1 MIMQNLPTRPVGRGD
16 RIFTGADRKVLEPG
30 VRDFRM
36 HDVNVTIRLT
46 LLGWQLATF
55 KVDLDLGKFG
65 DNTPGRRPIDRA
77 CKSLSRRWVNA
88 MMS

>member
-1 MIMQNLPTRPVGRGD
+1 MITQNLPARPVGRGD
-16 RIFTGADRKVLEPG
+16 PIFTGADRKVLEP
-30 VRDFRM
+30 VRDFRV

-46 LLGWQLATF
+46 ILGWQFATF

>member
-1 MIMQNLPTRPVGRGD
+1 MIMQNLPARPVGRGD
-16 RIFTGADRKVLEPG
+16 PIFTGADRKVLEP
-30 VRDFRM
+30 VQDFRV

-46 LLGWQLATF
+46 ILGWQFATF

>member
-1 MIMQNLPTRPVGRGD
+1 MTRHLPARPIGRGD
-16 RIFTGADRKVLEPG
+16 PVIARVDSKTLEPG
-30 VRDFRM
+30 VRDFRV
-36 HDVNVTIRLT
+36 HDMNVTIRLN

-65 DNTPGRRPIDRA
+65 DDTSGRRPIDRA

>member
-1 MIMQNLPTRPVGRGD
+1 MITQNLPARPVGRGD
-16 RIFTGADRKVLEPG
+16 PIFTSADRKVLEP
-30 VRDFRM
+30 VQDFRV

-46 LLGWQLATF
+46 ILGWQFATF

>member
-1 MIMQNLPTRPVGRGD
+1 MITQNLPARPVGRGD
-16 RIFTGADRKVLEPG
+16 PIFTGADRKVLEP
-30 VRDFRM
+30 VQDFRV
-36 HDVNVTIRLT
+36 HDVNVTIRLAI
-46 LLGWQLATF
+46 LGWQFATF

-65 DNTPGRRPIDRA
+65 DDTPGRRPIDRA

>member
-1 MIMQNLPTRPVGRGD
+1 MITQNLPARPVGRGD
-16 RIFTGADRKVLEPG
+16 PLFTGADRKVLEP
-30 VRDFRM
+30 VRDFRV

-46 LLGWQLATF
+46 VLGWQFATF

-65 DNTPGRRPIDRA
+65 DDTPGRRPIDRA

>member
-1 MIMQNLPTRPVGRGD
+1 MITQNLPARPVGRGD
-16 RIFTGADRKVLEPG
+16 PIFTGADRKVLEP
-30 VRDFRM
+30 VQDFRV

-46 LLGWQLATF
+46 ILGWQFATF

-65 DNTPGRRPIDRA
+65 DDTPGRRPIDRA

>member
-1 MIMQNLPTRPVGRGD
+1 MITQNLPARPVGRGD
-16 RIFTGADRKVLEPG
+16 PIFTGADRKVLEP
-30 VRDFRM
+30 VRDFRV

-65 DNTPGRRPIDRA
+65 DDTSRRRPIDRA

>member
-1 MIMQNLPTRPVGRGD
+1 MITQHLPARPVGRGD
-16 RIFTGADRKVLEPG
+16 PIFAGADRKVLEP
-30 VRDFRM
+30 VRDFRV

-46 LLGWQLATF
+46 LLGWQFATF

-65 DNTPGRRPIDRA
+65 DDTPGRRPIDRA

>member
-1 MIMQNLPTRPVGRGD
+1 MITQNLPARPVGRGD
-16 RIFTGADRKVLEPG
+16 PIFTGADRKVLEP
-30 VRDFRM
+30 VQDFRV

-46 LLGWQLATF
+46 ILGWQFATF

-65 DNTPGRRPIDRA
+65 DNTAGRRPIDRA

>member
-1 MIMQNLPTRPVGRGD
+1 MITQNLPARPVGRGD
-16 RIFTGADRKVLEPG
+16 PIFTGADRKVLEP
-30 VRDFRM
+30 VRDFRV
-36 HDVNVTIRLT
+36 HDVNLTIRLT
-46 LLGWQLATF
+46 LLGWQFATF

-65 DNTPGRRPIDRA
+65 DDTPGRRPIDRA

>member
-1 MIMQNLPTRPVGRGD
+1 MITQNLPARPVGRGD
-16 RIFTGADRKVLEPG
+16 PIFTGADRRVLEP
-30 VRDFRM
+30 VRDFRV

-46 LLGWQLATF
+46 LLGWQFATF

-65 DNTPGRRPIDRA
+65 DDTPGRRPIDRA

>member
-1 MIMQNLPTRPVGRGD
+1 MITQNLPARPVGRRD
-16 RIFTGADRKVLEPG
+16 PVFTGADRKVLEPG
-30 VRDFRM
+30 VRDFRV

-65 DNTPGRRPIDRA
+65 DDTPRQRPFDRA
-77 CKSLSRRWVNA
+77 CKHLSRHWVNA

>member
-1 MIMQNLPTRPVGRGD
+1 MQNLPTRPVGRGD
-16 RIFTGADRKVLEPG
+16 RIFTGADRKVLEP
-30 VRDFRM
+30 VRDFRV

-46 LLGWQLATF
+46 LLGWQFATF

-65 DNTPGRRPIDRA
+65 DDTPGRRPIDRA

>member
-1 MIMQNLPTRPVGRGD
+1 MITQNLPARPVGRGD
-16 RIFTGADRKVLEPG
+16 PIFTGADRKVLEP
-30 VRDFRM
+30 VQDFRV

-46 LLGWQLATF
+46 LLGWQFATF

>member
-1 MIMQNLPTRPVGRGD
+1 MITQNLPARPVGRGD
-16 RIFTGADRKVLEPG
+16 PIFTGADRKVLEP
-30 VRDFRM
+30 VQDFRL

-46 LLGWQLATF
+46 ILGWQFATF

-65 DNTPGRRPIDRA
+65 DDTPGRRPIDRA

>member
-1 MIMQNLPTRPVGRGD
+1 MITQNLPARPVGRGNP
-16 RIFTGADRKVLEPG
+16 IFTGADRKVLEP
-30 VRDFRM
+30 VRDFRV

-46 LLGWQLATF
+46 LLGWQFATF

-65 DNTPGRRPIDRA
+65 DDTPGRRPIDRA

>member
-1 MIMQNLPTRPVGRGD
+1 MITQNLPARPVGRGD
-16 RIFTGADRKVLEPG
+16 PIFTGADRKVLEP
-30 VRDFRM
+30 VRDFRV

-46 LLGWQLATF
+46 ILGWQFATF

-65 DNTPGRRPIDRA
+65 DSTPGRRPIDRA

>member
-1 MIMQNLPTRPVGRGD
+1 MITQNLPARPVGRGD
-16 RIFTGADRKVLEPG
+16 PIFTGADRKVLEP
-30 VRDFRM
+30 VRDFRV

-46 LLGWQLATF
+46 LLGWQFATF
-55 KVDLDLGKFG
+55 KVGLDLGKFG
-65 DNTPGRRPIDRA
+65 DDTPGRRPIDRA

>member
-1 MIMQNLPTRPVGRGD
+1 MITQNLPARPVGRGD
-16 RIFTGADRKVLEPG
+16 PIFTGAGRKVLEP
-30 VRDFRM
+30 VRDFRV

-46 LLGWQLATF
+46 LLGWQFATF

-65 DNTPGRRPIDRA
+65 DDTPRPRPFDRA
-77 CKSLSRRWVNA
+77 CKQLSRRWVNA

>member
-1 MIMQNLPTRPVGRGD
+1 MITQNLPARPVGRGD
-16 RIFTGADRKVLEPG
+16 PIFTGADRKVLEP
-30 VRDFRM
+30 VRDFRV

-65 DNTPGRRPIDRA
+65 DDTPGRRPIDRA

>member
-1 MIMQNLPTRPVGRGD
+1 MITQNLPARPVGRGD
-16 RIFTGADRKVLEPG
+16 PIFTGADRKVLEP
-30 VRDFRM
+30 VRDFRA

-46 LLGWQLATF
+46 LLGWQFATF

-65 DNTPGRRPIDRA
+65 DDTPGRRPIDRA

>member
-1 MIMQNLPTRPVGRGD
+1 MITQNLPTRPVGRGD
-16 RIFTGADRKVLEPG
+16 PIFTGADRKVLEP
-30 VRDFRM
+30 VRDFRV

>member
-1 MIMQNLPTRPVGRGD
+1 MITQNLPARPVGRGD
-16 RIFTGADRKVLEPG
+16 PIFTGADRKVLEP
-30 VRDFRM
+30 VRDFRV

-46 LLGWQLATF
+46 LLGWQFATF

-65 DNTPGRRPIDRA
+65 DDTRGRRPIDRA

>member
-1 MIMQNLPTRPVGRGD
+1 MITQNLPARPVGRGD
-16 RIFTGADRKVLEPG
+16 PIFTGADRKVLEP
-30 VRDFRM
+30 VQDFRV

-46 LLGWQLATF
+46 ILGWQFATF

>member
-1 MIMQNLPTRPVGRGD
+1 MITQNLPARPVGRGD
-16 RIFTGADRKVLEPG
+16 PIFTGADRKVLKP
-30 VRDFRM
+30 VRDFRV

-46 LLGWQLATF
+46 LLGWQFATF

-65 DNTPGRRPIDRA
+65 DDTPGPRPIDRA

>member
-1 MIMQNLPTRPVGRGD
+1 
-16 RIFTGADRKVLEPG
+16 
-30 VRDFRM
+30 M

-46 LLGWQLATF
+46 LLGWQFATF

-65 DNTPGRRPIDRA
+65 DDTPGRRPIDRA

>member
-1 MIMQNLPTRPVGRGD
+1 MITQNLPARPVGRSD
-16 RIFTGADRKVLEPG
+16 PIFTGADRKVLEP
-30 VRDFRM
+30 VRDFRV

-46 LLGWQLATF
+46 ILGWQFATF

>member
-1 MIMQNLPTRPVGRGD
+1 MITQNLPARPVGRGD
-16 RIFTGADRKVLEPG
+16 PIFTGADRKVLEP
-30 VRDFRM
+30 VRDFRV

-46 LLGWQLATF
+46 ILGWQFATF

-65 DNTPGRRPIDRA
+65 DDTPGRRPIDRA

>member
-1 MIMQNLPTRPVGRGD
+1 MITQNLPARPVGRGD
-16 RIFTGADRKVLEPG
+16 PIFTGADRKVLEP
-30 VRDFRM
+30 VRDFRV

-46 LLGWQLATF
+46 VLGWQFATF

-65 DNTPGRRPIDRA
+65 DDTPGRRPIDRA

>member
-1 MIMQNLPTRPVGRGD
+1 MQNLPARPVGRGD
-16 RIFTGADRKVLEPG
+16 PIFTGADRKVLEPG
-30 VRDFRM
+30 ARDFRV

>member
-1 MIMQNLPTRPVGRGD
+1 VIMQNLPARPVGRSD
-16 RIFTGADRKVLEPG
+16 PIFTGANRKVLQPG
-30 VRDFRM
+30 SRDFRA

-65 DNTPGRRPIDRA
+65 DETPSRRPIDRA

>member
-1 MIMQNLPTRPVGRGD
+1 MITQHLPARPVGRGD
-16 RIFTGADRKVLEPG
+16 PIFTGADRKVLEP
-30 VRDFRM
+30 VRDFRV

-65 DNTPGRRPIDRA
+65 DDTPGRRPIDRA

>member
-1 MIMQNLPTRPVGRGD
+1 MIMQNLPARPVGRGEP
-16 RIFTGADRKVLEPG
+16 IFTGADRKVLEPAA
-30 VRDFRM
+30 RDFRV

>member
-1 MIMQNLPTRPVGRGD
+1 MITQNLPARPVGRGD
-16 RIFTGADRKVLEPG
+16 PIFTGADRKVLEP

-65 DNTPGRRPIDRA
+65 DDTPGRRPIDRA